1 MLLNLPRESV
11 EGVEGVDGGS
21 ARTFVLAIMVA
32 FPLITTGIVAWGGL
46 RLKAL
51 LARVPRIASR
61 KDLEIYVKE
70 YKLHDMLG
78 ALVKALLGI
87 ANALFFVDLF
97 VLDGPLSD
105 LMYSITPSIFC
116 ILVSLPF
123 RAIEAR
129 ANDLECASEDLRKD
143 WAAARLGS

>member
-1 MLLNLPRESV
+1 MLLNLLQDDV
-11 EGVEGVDGGS
+11 EGGG
-21 ARTFVLAIMVA
+21 ARTFVIALMVA

-51 LARVPRIASR
+51 LARVPRIATR
-61 KDLEIYVKE
+61 KDLEIYVQE

-78 ALVKALLGI
+78 TLVKALLGI
-87 ANALFFVDLF
+87 ANALFFIDLF

-105 LMYSITPSIFC
+105 LFYSITPSIVC

-123 RAIEAR
+123 KAVEAR
-129 ANDLECASEDLRKD
+129 ANDLECANEDLRKE